1 MNMYFN
7 RMVWDFCT
15 AALPIIV
22 REMYFINSILL
33 NFRHILFSLILKAH
47 SLRLTL
53 QLYSYRDLPAK
64 RLILRLSEKNL
75 KLLVHLSAT
84 IWQQTRKTS
93 SISVFNSSLM
103 QTILISQS
111 IWSIGIRDAP
121 RAKEY
126 GHMIL
131 LKFKFKLWTVHT
143 MG

>member
-1 MNMYFN
+1 MKKTKDMNMYFN

-84 IWQQTRKTS
+84 I
-93 SISVFNSSLM
+93 
-103 QTILISQS
+103 
-111 IWSIGIRDAP
+111 
-121 RAKEY
+121 
-126 GHMIL
+126 
-131 LKFKFKLWTVHT
+131 
-143 MG
+143 